1 MKNKI
6 LVVMAACLS
15 ALLIRCTTAPLA
27 GGTDNP
33 DFIVMG
39 LVKDANGKPA
49 QNAIVTILPQ
59 WYNPIS
65 DTAPSA
71 FMIDTTDTTGTY
83 QLYVSQSGI
92 YNVQAFDPLKK
103 TRLLVTGISVKDDTS
118 YVSSVA
124 LSSTGSI
131 KVTLSPADIN
141 FATGYIYVPGTNIFT
156 FLNDN
161 LDSVVIDS
169 VPSGTLPVLVWAM
182 KEGTESHAIRYGV
195 IVASGK
201 TTAVWNPFWT
211 YSRQVFLNTTASGAN
226 VVGNVMNFPVLVRLT
241 ASNFDFSQAQFT
253 GADIRF
259 TKPDNTPMKY
269 EIERW
274 DVVNKQAE
282 IWVKVDTVYGN
293 SCTQYISMYWGN
305 LDASDTSNGA
315 DVFDTTNKFIG
326 VWHMNEDPT
335 IKTDA
340 IEDRTINSYN
350 ASPSGFMTVSNSING
365 VVGKALTFDGVDD
378 YLNAGVV
385 SVPKSYS
392 IGLWVQLGTVGVSQ
406 RFVFKDSS
414 YTLWYESDKDTNTVR
429 MEHMSTTTWWR
440 GLLEDGGKSVS
451 MSTGTWCYLLGTFD
465 ETKMRLY
472 KNGVEVSSSNT
483 ISVIPRIISTPL
495 FFGKSWDIDYVNGSM
510 DEIRI
515 EGTARS
521 ADWALLCYMNQ
532 RIDDKLT
539 CFE

>member
-6 LVVMAACLS
+6 LVIMAACLS

-49 QNAIVTILPQ
+49 QNAIVTILPES
-59 WYNPIS
+59 YNPIT
-65 DTAPSA
+65 DTAPAAS
-71 FMIDTTDTTGTY
+71 MIDTTDTTGTY
-83 QLYVSQSGI
+83 RLAVSQNGM

-103 TRLLVTGISVKDDTS
+103 TRLLVTGISVIDDTS
-118 YVSSVA
+118 HVSPAA

-131 KVTLSPADIN
+131 KVALSQEDIN
-141 FATGYIYVPGTNIFT
+141 FETGYIYVPGTNIFT
-156 FLNDN
+156 FLKNSI
-161 LDSVVIDS
+161 DSVVIDS
-169 VPSGTLPVLVWAM
+169 VPSGTLPILVYALT
-182 KEGTESHAIRYGV
+182 GSTASHAIRYGV
-195 IVASGK
+195 MVASGK
-201 TTAVWNPFWT
+201 TTAVWNPFWN
-211 YSRQVFLNTTASGAN
+211 YSRNVFLNTTASGAN
-226 VVGNVMNFPVLVRLT
+226 VTGNVMNFPVLVRLC
-241 ASNFDFSQAQFT
+241 ASNFDFSQAQSA

-259 TKPDNTPMKY
+259 TKQDNTPLKY

-293 SCTQYISMYWGN
+293 SSTQYISMYWGN
-305 LDASDTSNGA
+305 WDASETSNGA

-326 VWHMNEDPT
+326 VWHMNEDPSN
-335 IKTDA
+335 ITDA
-340 IEDRTINSYN
+340 IKDRTFNAFN
-350 ASPSGFMTVSNSING
+350 ASPFGLMTASNSISG
-365 VVGKALTFDGVDD
+365 AIGKALTFDGVDD
-378 YLNAGVV
+378 YLDAGVV

-472 KNGVEVSSSNT
+472 KNGVEVSSSNA
-483 ISVIPRIISTPL
+483 ISVIPRIISKPL

-532 RIDDKLT
+532 RTDDKLT
-539 CFE
+539 YFE